1 MYTLYLNKVD
11 FLKKW
16 WILLVAPWMA
26 HTVWGPHWLSGGQ
39 TMADLSSRAK
49 ARKWELYNTPVG
61 HKKYL
66 TKWKFATCMRRIKQ
80 YVKDVN
86 FP

>member
-1 MYTLYLNKVD
+1 MVD
-11 FLKKW
+11 
-16 WILLVAPWMA
+16 
-26 HTVWGPHWLSGGQ
+26 TTGGPLDGSYSLGPSHWLSGGQ